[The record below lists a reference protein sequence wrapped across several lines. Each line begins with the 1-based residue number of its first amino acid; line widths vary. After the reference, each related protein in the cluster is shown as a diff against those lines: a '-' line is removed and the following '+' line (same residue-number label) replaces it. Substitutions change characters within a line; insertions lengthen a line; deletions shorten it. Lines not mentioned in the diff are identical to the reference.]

1 MFSFLKINKP
11 AKDNAVDQANAVDAQ
26 QFEQIK
32 AKITSIKV
40 LGSGCSKCHTL
51 YENAREAVASMGL
64 GIDVVYVTDIN
75 KIMAYNVMSTPC
87 LVVNE
92 QVLSSGKLLSS
103 EQIVNAILNF
113 AQK

>member
-32 AKITSIKV
+32 AKINSIKV
-40 LGSGCSKCHTL
+40 LGSGCAKCHAL
-51 YENAREAVASMGL
+51 YENAQAAVASMGL
-64 GIDVVYVTDIN
+64 ELDVVYVTDLN

-92 QVLSSGKLLSS
+92 QVISSGKLLSS
-103 EQIVNAILNF
+103 EQIVSALLNF
-113 AQK
+113 VQK

>member
-11 AKDNAVDQANAVDAQ
+11 AKDNAVEQANAVDSQ
-26 QFEQIK
+26 QVEQVK
-32 AKITSIKV
+32 AKVTSIKV
-40 LGSGCSKCHTL
+40 LGSGCSKCHAL
-51 YENAREAVASMGL
+51 YENAQEAVSSMGL
-64 GIDVVYVTDIN
+64 GLDVVYVTDLN

-92 QVLSSGKLLSS
+92 KVISAGKLLST
-103 EQIVNAILNF
+103 EQIVNALLNF